1 MSDAYSP
8 SKRRKTKGPYMKS
21 KRCLPLIWPAGELP
35 VEIFT
40 LIIDYLPR
48 SSIQNLRLVNKEFDL
63 KVSQVLFKVVV
74 VPFRPEIY
82 GITPENTPT
91 NDGLQSSVMLQDKG
105 MRVFQ
110 GFGRWIQKFAMSF
123 EIDPDKL
130 ANPPVKCDQ
139 EAIASF
145 WGIYRWPYKTYNRY
159 SQLEGLEQ
167 TADETRS
174 MAKALKFVVSAKELG
189 LSIDGGLGW
198 LAGPDINQRVL
209 ERGQKLSVFGKS
221 RFLPESKNVPSKQIT
236 PRERRAEAIAA
247 QPGSMRAAFERML
260 QEAGYLGETLEPS
273 IRMML
278 ENEDTDENN
287 QWEARSWDNFAARSA
302 GSDILPARVTG
313 TENWRLLTRRRGNAG
328 PSRAAPFDED
338 VDSSSLSSDDEDSNG
353 QLEPALA
360 ISCTAKAKA
369 ENIPLKPNDLT
380 NAQREM
386 LLEMEWAQEAFMQ
399 SYVIAVIDN
408 KKTFENIQSLNL
420 ARLPSRHLAILRR
433 EDFWESLPNVGKLSL
448 GIIPDWRKVV
458 KEETSWVQDTRIAP
472 SLSIAGVYRLLCDQI
487 SERMNIKD
495 LHFEWLCGGEY
506 DVGLFARNQ
515 HVMAAPLVSEAVHMV
530 NRAHEHPL
538 LTLPHIQHLSLKNCW
553 ISPHIMLKFMLS
565 LKQSALQSVTL
576 DSVSL
581 TGSVA
586 PNAQPGP
593 LTQAGVAQNAMNPP
607 IPPMPLNPPNQQN
620 AGGLPNFNLFA
631 VNGPPGGQPPAVA
644 QLAQNAPA
652 QPPPAPVVNNQP
664 NAANDFLQPPR
675 PGSWA
680 AIIDELTPGTTLE
693 DLRYSRD
700 NPGQVPLAKEPSTFT
715 KITLE
720 SCGYVRLPLDFD
732 QALIDPPR
740 AHTPLPALVTKR
752 IADLDPCMMKSHDA
766 HLGVI
771 VNHINAAESDTLQ
784 NAWNMTTDWGSSR
797 QELFQDSRAD
807 GVLNPGRGRLSG
819 VIEVTRPSASSS
831 SYN

>member
-8 SKRRKTKGPYMKS
+8 SKRRKTKGPYMKF
-21 KRCLPLIWPAGELP
+21 KKPLRLTWPPGLLP

-48 SSIQNLRLVNKEFDL
+48 SSIQNLRLVNKEFDW
-63 KVSQVLFKVVV
+63 KVSQVLFEVVV

-82 GITPENTPT
+82 GITPDNTPT
-91 NDGLQSSVMLQDKG
+91 NDGPQSSVMLQDKG

-123 EIDPDKL
+123 EIDPEKL

-139 EAIASF
+139 EAIVSF

-209 ERGQKLSVFGKS
+209 DRGQKLSVFGKS
-221 RFLPESKNVPSKQIT
+221 RFLPEPKNIPSKQPT
-236 PRERRAEAIAA
+236 NRERRAEAIAA
-247 QPGSMRAAFERML
+247 QPGTMRAAFERML
-260 QEAGYLGETLEPS
+260 QEAGYLGENLEPS

-278 ENEDTDENN
+278 ENEAADENN

-302 GSDILPARVTG
+302 GSAGSDTLPASVTS
-313 TENWRLLTRRRGNAG
+313 TENWRLLTRRRGNAVA
-328 PSRAAPFDED
+328 SRAAPLDED
-338 VDSSSLSSDDEDSNG
+338 ADSSSLSSDDDDSNE
-353 QLEPALA
+353 QLESAIA
-360 ISCTAKAKA
+360 ISCKAKVKA
-369 ENIPLKPNDLT
+369 ESVPLKPNDLT

-408 KKTFENIQSLNL
+408 RKTFENIQSLNF

-433 EDFWESLPNVGKLSL
+433 EDFWESLPKVEKLSL

-472 SLSIAGVYRLLCDQI
+472 SLSIAGVYQLLCDQI
-487 SERMNIKD
+487 SERASITD

-515 HVMAAPLVSEAVHMV
+515 HVMAAPLVSEATHMV
-530 NRAHEHPL
+530 NRAHEHTL
-538 LTLPHIQHLSLKNCW
+538 LALPHIQHLSLKNCW
-553 ISPHIMLKFMLS
+553 ISPHIMVKFMMS
-565 LKQSALQSVTL
+565 LRESALESLTL

-581 TGSVA
+581 TGSIA

-593 LTQAGVAQNAMNPP
+593 LTQAGVAQNPP
-607 IPPMPLNPPNQQN
+607 NPLNPQNQQN
-620 AGGLPNFNLFA
+620 AGGLPNFNLLA
-631 VNGPPGGQPPAVA
+631 VNVPPVGQPPALA
-644 QLAQNAPA
+644 QLAQNALA
-652 QPPPAPVVNNQP
+652 QPPPVPLVNNQP
-664 NAANDFLQPPR
+664 NTVNDFLQPPR

-680 AIIDELTPGTTLE
+680 AIIDELTPGITLE

-700 NPGQVPLAKEPSTFT
+700 NPGQDPLAKEPSTFT

-732 QALIDPPR
+732 QAIIDPPR

-752 IADLDPCMMKSHDA
+752 IADFDPCMMKSHDA

-771 VNHINAAESDTLQ
+771 VNHISAAESGTLQ

-797 QELFQDSRAD
+797 QELFLDSRAD
-807 GVLNPGRGRLSG
+807 GVSNPGSGRLSG
-819 VIEVTRPSASSS
+819 VIEVTRPAASN

>member
-1 MSDAYSP
+1 MLANFP
-8 SKRRKTKGPYMKS
+8 SANYFAEYIRHR
-21 KRCLPLIWPAGELP
+21 
-35 VEIFT
+35 
-40 LIIDYLPR
+40 
-48 SSIQNLRLVNKEFDL
+48 
-63 KVSQVLFKVVV
+63 
-74 VPFRPEIY
+74 
-82 GITPENTPT
+82 
-91 NDGLQSSVMLQDKG
+91 
-105 MRVFQ
+105 
-110 GFGRWIQKFAMSF
+110 FGRWIQKFAMSF
-123 EIDPDKL
+123 EIDPEKL

-139 EAIASF
+139 EAIISF

-174 MAKALKFVVSAKELG
+174 MAKALKYVVSAKELG

-198 LAGPDINQRVL
+198 LAGPDINQRVHD
-209 ERGQKLSVFGKS
+209 RGQKLSVFGKS
-221 RFLPESKNVPSKQIT
+221 RFLPEPKHIPSKKST
-236 PRERRAEAIAA
+236 PRERCVDAVAA

-260 QEAGYLGETLEPS
+260 QEAGYLGENLEPS

-278 ENEDTDENN
+278 ENEAADENN
-287 QWEARSWDNFAARSA
+287 QWEARTWDNFTARSA
-302 GSDILPARVTG
+302 DSDSLPGRVNG
-313 TENWRLLTRRRGNAG
+313 TEHWRLLTRRRGNAG
-328 PSRAAPFDED
+328 PSRAAPLDED
-338 VDSSSLSSDDEDSNG
+338 IDASSLSSDDEDSIG

-360 ISCTAKAKA
+360 ISCKAKAKA
-369 ENIPLKPNDLT
+369 ETIPLKPNDLT

-433 EDFWESLPNVGKLSL
+433 EDFWESLPKVGKLSL

-472 SLSIAGVYRLLCDQI
+472 SLSIAGVYQLLCDQI
-487 SERMNIKD
+487 SKRTSITD
-495 LHFEWLCGGEY
+495 LHFEWICGGEY

-515 HVMAAPLVSEAVHMV
+515 HVMAAPIVSEAVHMV

-553 ISPHIMLKFMLS
+553 ISPHILAKFMVS
-565 LKQSALQSVTL
+565 LKEAALQSLTL

-593 LTQAGVAQNAMNPP
+593 LTQAGVAQNPVNPP
-607 IPPMPLNPPNQQN
+607 NLPNQQN
-620 AGGLPNFNLFA
+620 AGGLANLFG
-631 VNGPPGGQPPAVA
+631 VNVQPVGQPPAAMA

-652 QPPPAPVVNNQP
+652 QPPAAALINNQP
-664 NAANDFLQPPR
+664 NTANDFLQPPR

-680 AIIDELTPGTTLE
+680 AIIDDLTPGITLE
-693 DLRYSRD
+693 DLRTSRD
-700 NPGQVPLAKEPSTFT
+700 NPGQEPLEKEPSTFT

-732 QALIDPPR
+732 QATIDPPR

-771 VNHINAAESDTLQ
+771 VNHINAAESATLQ

-797 QELFQDSRAD
+797 QELQLDSRAD
-807 GVLNPGRGRLSG
+807 GVSNPGRGRISG
-819 VIEVTRPSASSS
+819 VIEVTRPATPN
-831 SYN
+831 SYS